1 MLFNPFLG
9 MVPQVFPQAM
19 PQFFGQS
26 MFPSMMG
33 VPQVSQLG
41 MSASSGAA
49 GRVPCCEAYSNY
61 LTHTKSKGWKAGR
74 PPHSANCRGKI

>member
-41 MSASSGAA
+41 MTPASG
-49 GRVPCCEAYSNY
+49 GVGTVHCCEAYSNH
-61 LTHTKSKGWKAGR
+61 LTHTKSKGRKAGR